1 MYREKYKVLIDLI
14 VLFII
19 IFIVTLIIKNYFRPL
34 FVVAIIFFIASPV
47 LKVFIRLKINKKFA
61 AALSVLLI
69 NIVLFLFIFYL
80 GSSVYGFFINIY
92 KGNAKI
98 INDIINN
105 FNTTGKSAFEY
116 INTQGI
122 TANALQT
129 GDIIVS
135 YFIGNICSF
144 FLLIDSKKVS
154 DLIKI
159 IIPKDIVAEIIDKK
173 TILKKMAVVE
183 INLVL
188 FSTLQIIIGF
198 IIFRVKSP
206 VTLGLICGLCDILPY
221 IGTIIVFIPIIIY
234 NVIVKQYFLAI
245 GLVLLYIL
253 VTITREILEA
263 KFLSNK
269 LELHPLLV
277 VLSVYVGIK
286 LFGFLGII
294 VGPVYSILA
303 KDMLFKQRE
312 ILRREN

>member
-19 IFIVTLIIKNYFRPL
+19 VFVITLIIKNYFRPL

-47 LKVFIRLKINKKFA
+47 LKIFIGLKINKKFA
-61 AALSVLLI
+61 AALSILI
-69 NIVLFLFIFYL
+69 INVVLFLFIFYL
-80 GSSVYGFFINIY
+80 GASVYGFFIKIY
-92 KGNAKI
+92 KGNAQI
-98 INDIINN
+98 INDIIKN

-144 FLLIDSKKVS
+144 FLLIDSKKVC

-159 IIPKDIVAEIIDKK
+159 IIPKDIITEIIDKK

-198 IIFRVKSP
+198 IIFRVKNP
-206 VTLGLICGLCDILPY
+206 VTLGLLCGLCDILPY

-312 ILRREN
+312 RF

>member
-19 IFIVTLIIKNYFRPL
+19 VFVITLIIKNYFRPL

-47 LKVFIRLKINKKFA
+47 LKIFIRLKINKKFA
-61 AALSVLLI
+61 AALSILII

-80 GSSVYGFFINIY
+80 GASVYGFFIKIY
-92 KGNAKI
+92 KGNAQI
-98 INDIINN
+98 INDIIKN
-105 FNTTGKSAFEY
+105 FNTTVKSAFEY

-144 FLLIDSKKVS
+144 FLLIDSKKVC

-159 IIPKDIVAEIIDKK
+159 IIPKDIITEIIDKK

-198 IIFRVKSP
+198 IIFRVKNP
-206 VTLGLICGLCDILPY
+206 VTLGLLCGLCDILPY

-312 ILRREN
+312 RF

>member
-19 IFIVTLIIKNYFRPL
+19 VFVVTLIIKNYFRPL

-47 LKVFIRLKINKKFA
+47 LKILIRLKINKKFA
-61 AALSVLLI
+61 AALSILFI

-80 GSSVYGFFINIY
+80 GASVYGFFIKIY
-92 KGNAKI
+92 KGNAQI
-98 INDIINN
+98 INDIIKN

-129 GDIIVS
+129 GDVIVS

-159 IIPKDIVAEIIDKK
+159 IIPKDIITEIIDKK
-173 TILKKMAVVE
+173 TILKKMAAVE

-198 IIFRVKSP
+198 IIFRVKNP
-206 VTLGLICGLCDILPY
+206 ITLGLLCGLCDILPY

-303 KDMLFKQRE
+303 KDMLFKSKERF
-312 ILRREN
+312 

>member
-14 VLFII
+14 VLFTIV
-19 IFIVTLIIKNYFRPL
+19 FLVTLIIKNYFRPL

-47 LKVFIRLKINKKFA
+47 LKILIRLKINKKFA
-61 AALSVLLI
+61 AALSILII

-80 GSSVYGFFINIY
+80 GASVYGFFIKIY
-92 KGNAKI
+92 KGNAQI
-98 INDIINN
+98 INDSIKS

-129 GDIIVS
+129 GDVIVS

-159 IIPKDIVAEIIDKK
+159 IIPKDIITEIIDKK

-198 IIFRVKSP
+198 IIFRVKNP
-206 VTLGLICGLCDILPY
+206 VTLGLLCGLFDILPY

-312 ILRREN
+312 RF

>member
-19 IFIVTLIIKNYFRPL
+19 VFVVTLIIKNYFRPL

-47 LKVFIRLKINKKFA
+47 LKIFIRLKINKKFA
-61 AALSVLLI
+61 AALSILII

-80 GSSVYGFFINIY
+80 GASVYGFFIKIY
-92 KGNAKI
+92 KGNAQI
-98 INDIINN
+98 INDIIKN
-105 FNTTGKSAFEY
+105 FNTTGKNAFEY

-122 TANALQT
+122 TANALET
-129 GDIIVS
+129 GDVIVS

-159 IIPKDIVAEIIDKK
+159 IIPKDIVTEIIDKK

-198 IIFRVKSP
+198 IIFKVKSP

-312 ILRREN
+312 RF

>member
-19 IFIVTLIIKNYFRPL
+19 VFVVTLIIKNYFRPL

-47 LKVFIRLKINKKFA
+47 LKILIRLKINKKFA
-61 AALSVLLI
+61 AALSILFI

-80 GSSVYGFFINIY
+80 GASVYGFFIKIY
-92 KGNAKI
+92 KGNAQI
-98 INDIINN
+98 INDIIKN

-129 GDIIVS
+129 GDVIVS

-159 IIPKDIVAEIIDKK
+159 IIPKDIITEIIDKK

-198 IIFRVKSP
+198 IIFRVKNP
-206 VTLGLICGLCDILPY
+206 ITLGLLCGLCDILPY

-303 KDMLFKQRE
+303 KDMLFKSKE
-312 ILRREN
+312 TF